1 MLGAVLI
8 AATIPQVAAAQPVPP
23 PAADYGKG
31 DVCHQAKEAAA
42 ASGHRVRCLGYPG
55 RFSYHKDNCRWI
67 DDVSAGGDHQFEV
80 CHDPDGAWRPSG
92 RD

>member
-1 MLGAVLI
+1 MTGAALVAWASI
-8 AATIPQVAAAQPVPP
+8 AQIAAAQPVPA

-31 DVCHQAKEAAA
+31 DVCHQAAAPA
-42 ASGHRVRCLGYPG
+42 GHRVKCLGYPG
-55 RFSYHKDNCRWI
+55 RFSYHKTNCRWI